1 MRIVGTD
8 IYVAYEDS
16 FDLTLNLSE
25 DYKDIIMKFSFD
37 LKSITKEDVNDKT
50 VTFSINSNYTTE
62 KPGEYYYEV
71 IGKNDEGQ
79 TTLIKKSLFVI
90 EETARYAAKMTT
102 TFE

>member
-25 DYKDIIMKFSFD
+25 DYEDIIMKFSFD
-37 LKSITKEDVNDKT
+37 LKSITKGVNDKI
-50 VTFSINSNYTTE
+50 VTFSINSDHTTE

-71 IGKNDEGQ
+71 IGKKGDEQ

-102 TFE
+102 TTFK